1 MARPR
6 VIEITIS
13 DPATI
18 LLLRRYRQFLAEQD
32 CVEGSMGQIV
42 EGMALAFMDDHE
54 RFGDWCR
61 QRALAA
67 SNGETQA

>member
-6 VIEITIS
+6 VIEIRIS
-13 DPATI
+13 DPETV
-18 LLLRRYRQFLAEQD
+18 LLLERYRQFLAEED

-42 EGMALAFMDDHE
+42 EGMVLAFLDDHV
-54 RFGDWCR
+54 RFGAWCK

-67 SNGETQA
+67 SNGETHA